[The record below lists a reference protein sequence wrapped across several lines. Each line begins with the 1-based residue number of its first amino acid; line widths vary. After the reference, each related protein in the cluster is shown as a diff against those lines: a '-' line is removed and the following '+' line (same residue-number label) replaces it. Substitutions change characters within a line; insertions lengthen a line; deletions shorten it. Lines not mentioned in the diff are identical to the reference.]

1 MAYQLYLGD
10 VLFPV
15 APSRLKMKI
24 NGKNKTMD
32 LINGQEINILNPAG
46 LTEIDFD
53 LLLPASRYPFADYE
67 DGFEMPDFYLEELER
82 MKLGKRPV
90 RFIVIRESPAGDS
103 FFDTNMAVSL
113 EDYTVT
119 EDAKE
124 GMDVV
129 VSVSLKRYVHY
140 GVQRVTVQV
149 RAEEPETA
157 DVSVE
162 EEREAVNAPE
172 PASYTVRE
180 GDCLWNIAKR
190 YLGNGSRWPEIYE
203 LNRDKV
209 SNPNV
214 IREGQI
220 LTMPG

>member
-1 MAYQLYLGD
+1 MAYQLYLD
-10 VLFPV
+10 DILFPIM
-15 APSRLKMKI
+15 PSKVKMKI
-24 NGKNKTMD
+24 NGKNKTLD
-32 LINGQEINILNPAG
+32 LINGQEINVLNPAG

-53 LLLPASRYPFADYE
+53 ILLPAVQYPFADYE
-67 DGFEMPDFYLEELER
+67 GGFEMPDFYLEELER
-82 MKLGKRPV
+82 MKVEKRPI

-103 FFDTNMAVSL
+103 FFDTNMSVSL

-124 GMDVV
+124 GMDVT
-129 VSVSLKRYVHY
+129 VSVSLKQYIHY
-140 GVQRVTVQV
+140 SVQQVTVQPK
-149 RAEEPETA
+149 AEEPDTA
-157 DVSVE
+157 DVTVE
-162 EEREAVNAPE
+162 EEREAANAPE
-172 PASYTVRE
+172 LSSYTVRE

-214 IREGQI
+214 IYEGQV

>member
-15 APSRLKMKI
+15 APSKLKMKI

-32 LINGQEINILNPAG
+32 LISGQEINILNPAG
-46 LTEIDFD
+46 LTEIDLD

-67 DGFEMPDFYLEELER
+67 DGFEMPDYYLEELEQ

-124 GMDVV
+124 GMDC
-129 VSVSLKRYVHY
+129 LL
-140 GVQRVTVQV
+140 
-149 RAEEPETA
+149 
-157 DVSVE
+157 
-162 EEREAVNAPE
+162 
-172 PASYTVRE
+172 YT
-180 GDCLWNIAKR
+180 
-190 YLGNGSRWPEIYE
+190 SRC
-203 LNRDKV
+203 V
-209 SNPNV
+209 
-214 IREGQI
+214 
-220 LTMPG
+220 

>member
-1 MAYQLYLGD
+1 M
-10 VLFPV
+10 
-15 APSRLKMKI
+15 
-24 NGKNKTMD
+24 
-32 LINGQEINILNPAG
+32 
-46 LTEIDFD
+46 
-53 LLLPASRYPFADYE
+53 
-67 DGFEMPDFYLEELER
+67 
-82 MKLGKRPV
+82 
-90 RFIVIRESPAGDS
+90 IRESPAGDS

-124 GMDVV
+124 GMDVT
-129 VSVSLKRYVHY
+129 VSVSLKQYVHY
-140 GVQRVTVQV
+140 GVQQVAVQV
-149 RAEEPETA
+149 KEEEPDTA

-162 EEREAVNAPE
+162 EEREAASAPE
-172 PASYTVRE
+172 PSSYTVRD

-190 YLGNGSRWPEIYE
+190 CLGDGSRWPEIYE

-214 IREGQI
+214 IRKGQV